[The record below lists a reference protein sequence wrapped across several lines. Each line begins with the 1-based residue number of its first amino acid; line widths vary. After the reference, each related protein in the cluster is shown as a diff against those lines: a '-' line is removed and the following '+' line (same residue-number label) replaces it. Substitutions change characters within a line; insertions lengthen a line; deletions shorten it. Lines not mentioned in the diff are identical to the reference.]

1 MQNIMRIIGTMG
13 VHYLM
18 KVTLL
23 FLIIAFK
30 IILLSSEIQSCLF
43 VICLGFRKYSITF
56 FFYSKDNLPHF
67 QVIVSMLNTIWE
79 LSKAR
84 TKKKTNQR
92 PCMNFLQENIL
103 IILKYCKRNRADVQF

>member
-30 IILLSSEIQSCLF
+30 IILLSSEIQPCLF
-43 VICLGFRKYSITF
+43 VICLGFRKYPITF
-56 FFYSKDNLPHF
+56 FFYNKDHLPHF
-67 QVIVSMLNTIWE
+67 QVTVYMLNT
-79 LSKAR
+79 LFGSFPKPGLKSKQI
-84 TKKKTNQR
+84 KG
-92 PCMNFLQENIL
+92 L
-103 IILKYCKRNRADVQF
+103 V

>member
-43 VICLGFRKYSITF
+43 VICLGFRKYSIAF

-67 QVIVSMLNTIWE
+67 HVIVSMLNTLFE
-79 LSKAR
+79 SFPK
-84 TKKKTNQR
+84 
-92 PCMNFLQENIL
+92 PG
-103 IILKYCKRNRADVQF
+103 LKRKQIKGLVWTSYRKIF